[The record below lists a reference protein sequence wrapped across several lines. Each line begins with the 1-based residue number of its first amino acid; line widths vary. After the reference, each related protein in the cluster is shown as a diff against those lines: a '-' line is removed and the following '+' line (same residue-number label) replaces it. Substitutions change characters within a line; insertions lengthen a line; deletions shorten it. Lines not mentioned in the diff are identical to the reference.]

1 MGIKNGCGDT
11 GGEQEDGGRVGGKP
25 DLYTTMC
32 KIDSWWEAAV
42 SAGAQLGAPAR

>member
-1 MGIKNGCGDT
+1 MDVGT
-11 GGEQEDGGRVGGKP
+11 QVGEQEDGGELGGKP

-42 SAGAQLGAPAR
+42 SAGSSAWCSEMT